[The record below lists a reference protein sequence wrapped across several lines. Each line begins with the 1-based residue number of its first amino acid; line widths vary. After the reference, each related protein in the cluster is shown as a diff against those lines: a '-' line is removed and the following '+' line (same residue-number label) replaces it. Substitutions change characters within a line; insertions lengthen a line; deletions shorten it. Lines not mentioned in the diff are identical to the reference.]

1 MVPKNKLSKIK
12 AQFSEENVISAS
24 KEARDLYS
32 KSLFGEYANKRI
44 QYSFVEAL
52 YLLEKGKIE
61 VYDKTKKLNF
71 NQLLD
76 KCKKVDKKIYTKYLV
91 YKDLRDRGYL
101 LKTALKFGA
110 DFRVYD
116 KGTRPGKTHAKWIL
130 YPVNES
136 DELTWHDFSAKNR
149 VAHSTKKNLL
159 IAIVD
164 HEGDITYYQI
174 EWTRP

>member
-76 KCKKVDKKIYTKYLV
+76 KCKKVDKKI
-91 YKDLRDRGYL
+91 
-101 LKTALKFGA
+101 
-110 DFRVYD
+110 
-116 KGTRPGKTHAKWIL
+116 
-130 YPVNES
+130 
-136 DELTWHDFSAKNR
+136 
-149 VAHSTKKNLL
+149 
-159 IAIVD
+159 
-164 HEGDITYYQI
+164 
-174 EWTRP
+174 